1 MITFKKITI
10 NSKAGLVLINYSH
23 AILDQEI
30 QNNGGCLEA
39 AGPDRERLL
48 QPITWPI
55 YLPCTTAQGQYHCAS
70 NIISNSH
77 PFHSKWVDPPIPEIQ
92 QFQYFTMNIR
102 GQGHG
107 WGQSLKSQC
116 KCKHPIN
123 SHPFRSMSTGPPIAE
138 IQHFQNLTLKIQGQC
153 YTRRPHSRYNTLST
167 HITFVRCRWAL
178 TFLSIAIKNLT
189 WKIQGQGHGWGE
201 RWKSHHGSNI
211 LSTHIPFVP
220 SQSAIPFLWYSIFRL
235 WPWKSKVKVMGE
247 ANIESHN
254 MGPTSYQLTSL
265 SFHVNLPSHS

>member
-1 MITFKKITI
+1 MIPFKTI
-10 NSKAGLVLINYSH
+10 IIKSKAGLVLINYSH

-92 QFQYFTMNIR
+92 QFQYFTMKIQ
-102 GQGHG
+102 GQAHG

-116 KCKHPIN
+116 KC
-123 SHPFRSMSTGPPIAE
+123 
-138 IQHFQNLTLKIQGQC
+138 
-153 YTRRPHSRYNTLST
+153 
-167 HITFVRCRWAL
+167 
-178 TFLSIAIKNLT
+178 
-189 WKIQGQGHGWGE
+189 
-201 RWKSHHGSNI
+201 NI
-211 LSTHIPFVP
+211 LSTRIPFVP
-220 SQSAIPFLWYSIFRL
+220 CQRALPFLRYSIFKI
-235 WPWKSKVKVMGE
+235 WPWKSKVKVKWPWCCTTKGLD
-247 ANIESHN
+247 N
-254 MGPTSYQLTSL
+254 SL
-265 SFHVNLPSHS
+265 GL